1 MARAQFN
8 RVLTKIDIEEIRNA
22 LAFYYP
28 QVIGEKGRADP
39 GKYPTKNFLWS
50 GRVDFNSDIK
60 FLTDVD
66 LTHVNESQLYQSL
79 KIVDQ
84 SLGKLTNTNP
94 VESNRPT
101 TEELASMEEERA
113 KREASQKK
121 AVEDAEKSVEEAI
134 KKQQEIQKTLRDK
147 KIYAKVEVAKGAP
160 VPDENTAGFIEE
172 AKNHPVSFQKDLEA
186 SIKARLASSLSGTLT
201 DEEIGV
207 LAKKA
212 AYDTVTAINNFPAQS
227 SANTQAAILSS
238 LSQDTQTLSKI
249 IADKNTAEFLK
260 RASSELSFYKN
271 QTQLSKTILSS
282 VNENL
287 ANSVFGT
294 GPENLNV
301 SFTTKPTPGYD
312 HEVDLEKLNQGH
324 TDLLGAQSNALDM
337 VRSFAGE
344 DAKRLLTGQVRNFID
359 SQITKLPAD
368 SAISEI
374 YNSKVAQQVLSST
387 GFDKA
392 APLGESLFGTV
403 IQQIPGGTAF
413 LEGIGNF
420 LGVDMVGVVTVEA
433 TGTVVVESGAL
444 VGGGL
449 VGGIDAGINVT
460 GGAALGIETQV
471 APKVVAA
478 AAGQTGKLSL
488 NVALGNAVAK
498 GASAIAAKLGFTAAS
513 AKIGATIGTGIIPVI
528 GTIAGLVLG
537 ALFGKVIE
545 KVASWAKKHQEDL
558 KIVGGAMLVGGIVVN
573 SIPVIIVGGLI
584 FVPAALR
591 TGFSMAMFARR
602 TFWFFGR
609 IARSIIITISTPV
622 IVTIVIIP
630 ILVAIILF
638 IINSGAYIVPPTGS
652 FIGLQNPY
660 IGIDK
665 KASPAGPFNNSDIP
679 SKTKIEY
686 TVTVSAKKGL
696 LTNITF
702 KDECKVIKNGA
713 APPCPSPSQATP
725 VPPDSISPS
734 SPFTFKYTLNFDSHN
749 YDDSAIV
756 NTFTVTAD
764 AVEEKGVTTAG
775 SASIIVGKPPM
786 ECPNRAWPLANDE
799 GINNVT
805 QGPMTPL
812 GWTHS
817 NTPNAIDIGVS
828 GATIVAMHSGIASI
842 GEGACGG
849 KWVKIASLCGSSFS
863 SYYGHLGAITVTD
876 GQKVTI
882 GQTLGIS
889 DNTGS
894 FTSGAHL
901 HFQFFDTGS
910 VPTTQKPYLKRN
922 IPIGCTNQLG
932 NLCN

>member
-8 RVLTKIDIEEIRNA
+8 RVLTKIDIDEIRNA
-22 LAFYYP
+22 LIFYYP
-28 QVIGEKGRADP
+28 QVVGEQGKADP
-39 GKYPTKNFLWS
+39 GKYSTRNFLWS
-50 GRVDFNSDIK
+50 GRVDFDVDIR

-66 LTHVNESQLYQSL
+66 LKNVREGQLYQSL

-101 TEELASMEEERA
+101 TEQLASMEEERV
-113 KREASQKK
+113 KREASQKS
-121 AVEDAEKSVEEAI
+121 AVEEAKKSVEAAI
-134 KKQQEIQKTLRDK
+134 KKQQEIQETLRDK
-147 KIYAKVEVAKGAP
+147 KIYAKVEVAKGSPA
-160 VPDENTAGFIEE
+160 PDENTARFIEE
-172 AKNHPVSFQKDLEA
+172 AKNHPLSFQKDLAA
-186 SIKARLASSLSGTLT
+186 SIKARLASSFSGTLT
-201 DEEIGV
+201 GEEIDF
-207 LAKKA
+207 LANKT
-212 AYDTVTAINNFPAQS
+212 AYDTVFAANNFTTQS
-227 SANTQAAILSS
+227 SANTQAAILGA
-238 LSQDTQTLSKI
+238 LGKDTQTLPKVI
-249 IADKNTAEFLK
+249 TDENTAEFLK

-271 QTQLSKTILSS
+271 QTQLSKVILSS

-287 ANSVFGT
+287 ATSVFGT
-294 GPENLNV
+294 GPENLAV
-301 SFTTKPTPGYD
+301 TFTTKPTAGYD

-324 TDLLGAQSNALDM
+324 TDVLGAQSNALDK

-374 YNSKVAQQVLSST
+374 YNSKVAQQVLSSI
-387 GFDKA
+387 GFGRA

-420 LGVDMVGVVTVEA
+420 LGIDLIGTTGVEA
-433 TGTVVVESGAL
+433 TVDVVVEGSSL
-444 VGGGL
+444 VGEGL
-449 VGGIDAGINVT
+449 VGGINVGIGVT
-460 GGAALGIETQV
+460 EGAAIGVETQV
-471 APKVVAA
+471 APKVVTA

-498 GASAIAAKLGFTAAS
+498 GASAIAANLGFTAAS
-513 AKIGATIGTGIIPVI
+513 AKIGAMIGTGIIPVI

-537 ALFGKVIE
+537 ALFGRVIE

-558 KIVGGAMLVGGIVVN
+558 KIVGGAMLAGGIVVN

-584 FVPAALR
+584 FIPTALR
-591 TGFSMAMFARR
+591 TGFSVALFARR

-622 IVTIVIIP
+622 IVIVVVIP

-652 FIGLQNPY
+652 FMGLQNPY
-660 IGIDK
+660 INIDK

-764 AVEEKGVTTAG
+764 TVEEKGVTTAG
-775 SASIIVGKPPM
+775 SASIIIGKPPM
-786 ECPNRAWPLANDE
+786 ECPNNAWPLANDE
-799 GINNVT
+799 GLNSVT
-805 QGPMTPL
+805 QGPMTPQ
-812 GWTHS
+812 GWTHY
-817 NTPNAIDIGVS
+817 NTPNAIDIGVN
-828 GATIVAMHSGIASI
+828 GATIVAMHSGIVNI

-849 KWVKIASLCGSSFS
+849 KWVRVVSTCGSLFT
-863 SYYGHLGAITVTD
+863 SYYGHLGATIVAD

-894 FTSGAHL
+894 CTSGAHL